1 MSMGTRLLPET
12 ETWLANKTSTAADWP
27 VEELLAVKGASTVS
41 VVLPARNERETV
53 GTIVETIRR
62 ELVER
67 VPLVDEIVVIDS
79 RSTDDTAAVAAAA
92 GADVVAQD
100 DVLPHLT
107 PLSGKGEAL
116 WKSLA
121 VTSGD
126 LIVFIDADL
135 LNFSP
140 AFVTGLLGPLL
151 TDPGVAYVKACY
163 DRPYRDGPYR
173 DGPYR
178 DGPYRDGPYRDG
190 AVAWNGIGAGGGRVT
205 ELVARPLINLHWP
218 LLAGVMQPLGGE
230 YAGRRTL
237 FERLPFVTG
246 YGVELGL
253 LLDVLDAAG
262 LDALAQVDLGRREHS
277 HQSTEALGAMSS
289 QIMLTAWSRLE
300 RHGRIVPL
308 MAPETAL
315 AQFRR
320 AENGH
325 DLRVSDVGVDER
337 PPMIGVPDYAAQT
350 RQPQP

>member
-1 MSMGTRLLPET
+1 LLPET
-12 ETWLANKTSTAADWP
+12 EAWLANRTSAVADWP
-27 VEELLAVKGASTVS
+27 VGELLAMKGATTVS
-41 VVLPARNERETV
+41 VVLPARDERETV
-53 GTIVETIRR
+53 GGIVAAIRQ

-79 RSTDDTAAVAAAA
+79 RSTDDTAIVAAAA
-92 GADVVAQD
+92 GADVLAQD
-100 DVLPHLT
+100 EILPHLP

-121 VTSGD
+121 ATTGD

-135 LNFSP
+135 RNFTP
-140 AFVTGLLGPLL
+140 TFVTALLGPLL
-151 TDPGVAYVKACY
+151 TDPRVAYVKACY
-163 DRPYRDGPYR
+163 DRPYL
-173 DGPYR
+173 
-178 DGPYRDGPYRDG
+178 
-190 AVAWNGIGAGGGRVT
+190 NGGGTGTGGRVT

-218 LLAGVMQPLGGE
+218 KLAGVMQPLGGE

-237 FERLPFVTG
+237 LERLPFVTG

-253 LLDVLDAAG
+253 LLDVLEVAG

-300 RHGRIVPL
+300 RYGRIVPL

-320 AENGH
+320 VGNGH
-325 DLRVSDVGVDER
+325 DLRVSDVQIDER
-337 PPMIGVPDYAAQT
+337 PPMLHVPDYATRAA